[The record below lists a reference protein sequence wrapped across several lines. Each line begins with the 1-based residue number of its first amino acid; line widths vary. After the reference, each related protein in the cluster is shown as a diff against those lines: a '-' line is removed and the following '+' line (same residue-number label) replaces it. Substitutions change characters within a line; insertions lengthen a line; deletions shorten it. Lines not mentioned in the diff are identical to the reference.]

1 MLHTTCIS
9 RLVAITILSTL
20 RYCTQCTLAR
30 VYRNRLMLLTLGFQ
44 LADVPF
50 PLDGYNKTQMLI
62 QLSST
67 DDRRA
72 NSRSPVLHYCVAETR
87 EGRSRNKNKCGP
99 GPVSRGA
106 LLWIQIFKNF
116 ENIEAFIVWAC
127 TGNYFVVLIFL
138 HSSHEKCCHL
148 TARLQTFGIKKSP
161 HLIVSDVNQIIGNSS
176 NTLRKIIKLK
186 TLMKSCANYSC
197 EALKK
202 NKS

>member
-1 MLHTTCIS
+1 MLS
-9 RLVAITILSTL
+9 
-20 RYCTQCTLAR
+20 
-30 VYRNRLMLLTLGFQ
+30 TLGFQ

-50 PLDGYNKTQMLI
+50 PLDAYNKTQMLI

-127 TGNYFVVLIFL
+127 TGNCFVVLIFL
-138 HSSHEKCCHL
+138 HSSHEKFCHL
-148 TARLQTFGIKKSP
+148 TARLQIFGIKKSVA
-161 HLIVSDVNQIIGNSS
+161 LISLLVMNQIIGSSS

-186 TLMKSCANYSC
+186 TLILRLASCAN
-197 EALKK
+197 
-202 NKS
+202 

>member
-30 VYRNRLMLLTLGFQ
+30 VYRNRPMLSTLGFQ

-50 PLDGYNKTQMLI
+50 PLDAYNKTQMLI

-127 TGNYFVVLIFL
+127 TGNCFVVLIFL
-138 HSSHEKCCHL
+138 HSSHEKFCHL
-148 TARLQTFGIKKSP
+148 TARLQIFGIKKSIA
-161 HLIVSDVNQIIGNSS
+161 LISLLVM
-176 NTLRKIIKLK
+176 LIKL
-186 TLMKSCANYSC
+186 
-197 EALKK
+197 
-202 NKS
+202 